1 VIEIKPRGGQ
11 YLDQSPMAL
20 QQRMTDALRSL
31 GTTLPLGTQDTM
43 LAASFIDLDAVET
56 GTAGE
61 H

>member
-1 VIEIKPRGGQ
+1 VGGQ